1 MKQTGE
7 ALTGSLR
14 DLTGSGK
21 VERDF
26 EWGSNVRKITLAAVS
41 RTGGKGG
48 GRWWSCEEANAIVQ
62 LKLRAGLGRTRRKK
76 EAGGGWNPS
85 L

>member
-26 EWGSNVRKITLAAVS
+26 EWGSNVGKITLAAVS
-41 RTGGKGG
+41 RTRGEGREDGGPV
-48 GRWWSCEEANAIVQ
+48 RRPMQ
-62 LKLRAGLGRTRRKK
+62 LC
-76 EAGGGWNPS
+76 S
-85 L
+85 